1 MATTKTKT
9 VADLVAEWRYCGC
22 SDADILSW
30 ARAIS
35 NCCVKWEA
43 DLGRAVLAF
52 FEVEA

>member
-30 ARAIS
+30 ARAVRQSCI
-35 NCCVKWEA
+35 KQDA
-43 DLGRAVLAF
+43 DIARAVLAF
-52 FEVEA
+52 FRVAA